1 MPVRESPMAKFERLL
16 EAGDN
21 EGALLVANEVLKQSP
36 GSFFARLG
44 RARAL
49 MRLRNFIDAD
59 TECNLALQIS
69 PKDDLA
75 RVVRATL
82 DVRLGRTDEALVNL
96 RAVAHGRSVHAHE
109 AMIDLLQTLND
120 AGRYDEM
127 AEEAKAPGS
136 WREDPRARLHFARLK
151 ARTDREGAVEE
162 MKAIFRTNYPWVLR
176 RFSGFEAVG
185 ILDKLGRYRDAF
197 DLATEIHRATTAPL
211 NLDDWIVPLQ
221 QQIALLEKGPG
232 FFKPRVEKVEGVAFI
247 AAMPR
252 SGTTLLEQMLD
263 RHPAIGG
270 IGEFDGLDHVCRTLW
285 STGMWPRVPSAVPG
299 AMLADLQRFYL
310 AGARHIRKPDASWT
324 FDKTLRGW
332 RALPEIATVFPGAVC
347 INVERDPRDM
357 ATSIF
362 LSYFNPT
369 SFEWT
374 SSFAAIR
381 QITELQRRLVPLA
394 FDVLGIANE
403 RIVYEDLVEEPAQH
417 AEQCLARMG
426 LPMDERVLRP
436 EENRKTAAT
445 LSHAQVRQPINK
457 KSIGRWKNYEW
468 AFDASW
474 DKLVSEHDAR
484 RKFK

>member
-21 EGALLVANEVLKQSP
+21 EGALLVANEVLRQSP

-59 TECNLALQIS
+59 TECNLALQVS

-75 RVVRATL
+75 RVVRAAL
-82 DVRLGRTDEALVNL
+82 DARLGRTDDAVANL
-96 RAVAHGRSVHAHE
+96 RLVARGRSVHAQE
-109 AMIDLLQTLND
+109 AQIDLLQTLHD
-120 AGRYDEM
+120 AGRLDEM
-127 AEEAKAPGS
+127 AEEAKAPGA
-136 WREDPRARLHFARLK
+136 WRNDPRARLHFARILS
-151 ARTDREGAVEE
+151 RTDKEAAAAE
-162 MKAIFRTNYPWVLR
+162 MAAIFRTNYPWVLR

-197 DLATEIHRATTAPL
+197 DLATEIHKATTAPL
-211 NLDDWIVPLQ
+211 DLNEWLPPMD
-221 QQIALLEKGPG
+221 QQIALLAKGAG
-232 FFKPRVEKVEGVAFI
+232 HFKPRAERVEGVAFI

-270 IGEFDGLDHVCRTLW
+270 IGEFDGIDHVCRSLW
-285 STGMWPRVPSAVPG
+285 STGSWPRVPGAVPNQVF
-299 AMLADLQRFYL
+299 ADLQKFYL
-310 AGARHIRKPDASWT
+310 AGARHIRKPGATWT

-332 RALPEIATVFPGAVC
+332 RALAEIACVLPGSVC

-357 ATSIF
+357 ATSIY

-369 SFEWT
+369 SYEWT
-374 SSFAAIR
+374 AHFSAIR
-381 QITELQRRLVPLA
+381 QIAEYQRRMVPLA
-394 FDVLGIANE
+394 FEVLGLANE
-403 RIVYEDLVEEPAQH
+403 RIVYEDLVEDPAH
-417 AEQCLARMG
+417 YASRCLSLMG
-426 LPMDERVLRP
+426 LEMDERVLRP
-436 EENRKTAAT
+436 EENTKTAAT

-474 DKLVSEHDAR
+474 DKVVSEHEAR
-484 RKFK
+484 RKSR

>member
-59 TECNLALQIS
+59 TESNLALQIS

-82 DVRLGRTDEALVNL
+82 DQRLGRTDEALAHL
-96 RAVAHGRSVHAHE
+96 RAVARGRSVHAQE
-109 AMIDLLQTLND
+109 AKIDILQTLND
-120 AGRYDEM
+120 AGRFDEM
-127 AEEAKAPGS
+127 AEEAKAPGA
-136 WREDPRARLHFARLK
+136 WRDDPRARLHFARLR
-151 ARTDREGAVEE
+151 ARTDREGAIED

-185 ILDKLGRYRDAF
+185 LLDKLGRYREAF
-197 DLATEIHRATTAPL
+197 DLATEIHNATTAPL

-221 QQIALLEKGPG
+221 QQIALFEKGPG
-232 FFKPRVEKVEGVAFI
+232 FYKPRAAKVEGVAFI

-270 IGEFDGLDHVCRTLW
+270 IGEFDGIDHVCRTLW
-285 STGMWPRVPSAVPG
+285 GSGMWPRVPSAVPTPM
-299 AMLADLQRFYL
+299 AEELQRLYL
-310 AGARHIRKPDASWT
+310 AGARQIRKPGATWT
-324 FDKTLRGW
+324 FDKSLRTW
-332 RALPEIATVFPGAVC
+332 RALAEVACIFPGAVS

-374 SSFAAIR
+374 RSFSAIR
-381 QITELQRRLVPLA
+381 QIAELQRKMVPLG
-394 FDVLGIANE
+394 FEVLGIPNE
-403 RIVYEDLVEEPAQH
+403 RIVYEDLVEDPAH
-417 AEQCLARMG
+417 YAERCLKLMG
-426 LPMDERVLRP
+426 LEMDERVLHP
-436 EENRKTAAT
+436 EENKKTAAT

-474 DKLVSEHDAR
+474 DKVVADHEAR
-484 RKFK
+484 RKFR